1 MPRIEEK
8 TPKEE
13 KLPKEEPKEKIP
25 KEEKDIQKVEEI
37 PRGEEQILMIEEIL
51 EKVDGDDIY
60 GVHTLEQVGLEG
72 DKKLWKNKNRHS
84 QI

>member
-13 KLPKEEPKEKIP
+13 KLPKEEPKEEKSP
-25 KEEKDIQKVEEI
+25 KQEEI